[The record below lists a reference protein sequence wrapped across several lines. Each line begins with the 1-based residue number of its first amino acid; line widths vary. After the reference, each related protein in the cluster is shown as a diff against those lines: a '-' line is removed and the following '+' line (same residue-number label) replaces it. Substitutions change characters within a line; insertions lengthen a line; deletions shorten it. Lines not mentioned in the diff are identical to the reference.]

1 LVGPASSVHPIAPA
15 WTTSNLHAGQF
26 SAACG
31 VLRGGGNGLPS
42 AWQDDLFVCE
52 PTGYLVQRQE
62 TVRNEGRWIARR
74 APLEREFVASEDPY
88 FRPVDLAV
96 GPDGGLYVV
105 DMYRAVIEHPDW
117 APAEL
122 KERADERF
130 GDQQGRIW
138 RVAVP
143 DHPATTVAPPG
154 DQQPPAAWAE
164 WLSHPNRWQRSVAS
178 RMLFEAAADA
188 DAESLDRIA
197 AAVRGVALDAAS
209 LPPARARAA
218 AFLAA
223 VERGDGILRQRLLTD
238 PDPAVRA
245 LAVTLASPHPDAD
258 RLILDAAS
266 DTDAEVQLRAVVAL
280 GSPDFVARTA
290 EPATLVAALHQ
301 AAQDHPAAAT
311 FQLAL
316 GAVDSRLLEP
326 LLTAITAT
334 DQPTTAE
341 PALLQHL
348 ATRIGM
354 QVPAAIAPVLTSL
367 KHDAAARSVI
377 LGILQGT
384 RRRGTAIATLRNTL
398 PPPAENRLDQ
408 AFAGAAR
415 TAVDSQAPESQRLHA
430 LELLTVSWPAFS
442 DRAEE
447 IDLRPLVAL
456 DQPPAIRIAALP
468 LLFSQDRDGFVAW
481 FDRQGRSL
489 PPALRREA
497 IAQLLRTPETSL
509 GLLER
514 IASGDVPISTIGLAA
529 SKRLQ
534 RASDPAVKK
543 RAQAIFAAAGADRQA
558 IIDHYHPAL
567 SGPADPL
574 AGRKL
579 FQEHCAACHRVDG
592 IGTDVGAEI
601 SDSRTKTHAA
611 LLTAIL
617 HPNAAIDAAYLRYTV
632 LTVDGKVIDGLL
644 VKENADEVTLKVQ
657 GGELV
662 VTPRSDIEA
671 FQTAGVSLMPEGF
684 EQVLTID
691 QMRDLISFL
700 KNWRYLDG
708 RVPVETTAGG

>member
-1 LVGPASSVHPIAPA
+1 LPA
-15 WTTSNLHAGQF
+15 
-26 SAACG
+26 
-31 VLRGGGNGLPS
+31 
-42 AWQDDLFVCE
+42 AWQDDLFICE

-62 TVRNEGRWIARR
+62 TVREQGRWVARR
-74 APLEREFVASEDPY
+74 APLQKEFVASADPY

-96 GPDGGLYVV
+96 GPDGGLYIV

-143 DHPATTVAPPG
+143 DHQPTQVIPP
-154 DQQPPAAWAE
+154 DAALQPAAWAD
-164 WLSHPNRWQRSVAS
+164 WLSHPNRWQRSIAS

-188 DAESLDRIA
+188 ESRDPIA
-197 AAVRGVALDAAS
+197 AAVTGALPDSAS
-209 LPPARARAA
+209 LPAGRARAA

-223 VERGDGILRQRLLTD
+223 VDRWDRRLRHRLLTD

-245 LAVTLASPHPDAD
+245 LAVQLASSFPDAD
-258 RLILDAAS
+258 RLILQAAGDADAS
-266 DTDAEVQLRAVVAL
+266 VQLQAVVAI
-280 GSPDFVARTA
+280 GSPDLVDRTA
-290 EPATLVAALHQ
+290 DPATLVAALAQ
-301 AAQDHPAAAT
+301 TAQDHPAAES

-316 GAVDSRLLEP
+316 GAVDPRLLQP
-326 LLTAITAT
+326 LLMTLSAARGATAV
-334 DQPTTAE
+334 DPS
-341 PALLQHL
+341 LLEHL

-354 QVPAAIAPVLTSL
+354 QVPAAIAPLLASL
-367 KHDAAARSVI
+367 EQDAASRSVI
-377 LGILQGT
+377 LGILQGA
-384 RRRGTAIATLRNTL
+384 RRLGTAIGTLRNTL
-398 PPPAENRLDQ
+398 TPAAATRLDQ
-408 AFAGAAR
+408 AFADAAR
-415 TAVDSQAPESQRLHA
+415 TAADSAASESRRLRA
-430 LELLTVSWPAFS
+430 LDLLAFS
-442 DRAEE
+442 DRAPQT
-447 IDLRPLVAL
+447 DLRRLVAF
-456 DQPPAIRIAALP
+456 DQPPAIRVAVLP
-468 LLFSQDRDGFVAW
+468 LLFGQDRDWFVAW
-481 FDRQGRSL
+481 FDREGRSL
-489 PPALRREA
+489 PPDLRREA
-497 IAQLLRTPETSL
+497 IAQLLRTPATSL

-514 IASGDVPISTIGLAA
+514 IASGEVPISTIGLDA

-534 RASDPAVKK
+534 RAGDPEVKK
-543 RAQAIFAAAGADRQA
+543 RAQTIFAAAGADRQA
-558 IIDHYHPAL
+558 IIDRYQPAL
-567 SGPADPL
+567 TGAADPRE
-574 AGRKL
+574 GRKL
-579 FQEHCAACHRVDG
+579 FQEHCAVCHRVDG

-644 VKENADEVTLKVQ
+644 VKESADEVTLKVQ

-662 VTPRSDIEA
+662 VTPRRDIEA

-684 EQVLTID
+684 EQVITVD

-708 RVPVETTAGG
+708 RVPVETTAGD